1 MLFPPA
7 RFSLI
12 ICQFTSSP
20 AQRRVMQN
28 NGGRTIARAKFLLS
42 YCVSKKLPDYLLKR
56 KVGYA
61 IRVELVARRLP
72 KEPENI
78 HSKNLYKGQ
87 KRYEILVNAYD
98 GFIGLLEG
106 KSNKRKRS

>member
-28 NGGRTIARAKFLLS
+28 NGGRTIARAKFLL
-42 YCVSKKLPDYLLKR
+42 CKR
-56 KVGYA
+56 KTVCLFIITRKVSHA

-72 KEPENI
+72 EEHENI

-87 KRYEILVNAYD
+87 KRYEMLVNAYD
-98 GFIGLLEG
+98 GFIGLSEG